1 MPKLIKQQEIDLI
14 EKTVSNFVN
23 GATGSELLAQL
34 NGQVHIR
41 TLQRRLAQLIK
52 SGKLRVTGAG
62 KSRRYAII
70 PAGTETTL
78 KVVANITPD
87 SVPVEYSIPITA
99 EANQVRQYV
108 QQKIQYRQPVAYERS
123 FLENYQ
129 PNQTFYLPEAIRKK
143 FSQEGKLD
151 HAFDANSTYTK
162 QILARLLID
171 LSWNSSR
178 LEGNTYSLLETEH
191 LLVEGKE
198 AEGKN
203 RFETQMILNHKAAIN
218 FLASNNKII
227 DFNAF
232 IILNLHALLAD
243 ELLGNSAAC
252 GRLRSIPV
260 GISRTVYH
268 PPEIP
273 QIIEECFYKILQ
285 KASEI
290 KDPFEQAFFSMV
302 HLPYLQPFE
311 DVNKRVSRLAA
322 NIPFMKYHL
331 CPLSFIHVPEEAYI
345 EGTLGVYEC
354 RRVELLRDVFIFAYE
369 RSIKEYAVLQ
379 HTLGEP
385 DPFRFRYR
393 QKIKEIVASVVIKKL
408 DKQAAALFIKEWAE
422 HNLSEHDRAEFI
434 TVIETELLTLTE
446 GNIAR
451 YKLSLAQFSDWQKK
465 WNFF

>member
-1 MPKLIKQQEIDLI
+1 MPKLINQQLFDSI
-14 EKTVSNFVN
+14 EKIISSFAG
-23 GATGSELLAQL
+23 GATLSEIQAQL
-34 NGQVHIR
+34 NGQMHVR
-41 TLQRRLAQLIK
+41 TLQRRLAQMIK
-52 SGKLRVTGAG
+52 GGKLQAIGEG
-62 KSRRYAII
+62 KSRRYAVISAA
-70 PAGTETTL
+70 AGDAP
-78 KVVANITPD
+78 KVAAKWMPN
-87 SVPVEYSIPITA
+87 SVPAEYSIPLSR
-99 EANQVRQYV
+99 EADQVRQYV
-108 QQKIQYRQPVAYERS
+108 QQKIQYRQPVGYERK
-123 FLENYQ
+123 FLDEYQ
-129 PNQTFYLPEAIRKK
+129 PNKTFYLSEVTRKK
-143 FSQEGKLD
+143 FHQEGKLD
-151 HAFDANSTYTK
+151 YTHDAGSTYAK

-198 AEGKN
+198 AEGKK

-218 FLASNNKII
+218 FLASNNEII
-227 DFNAF
+227 DFNGF
-232 IILNLHALLAD
+232 TILNLHALLAD

-252 GRLRSIPV
+252 GRLRAIPV
-260 GISRTVYH
+260 GISKTVYH

-273 QIIEECFYKILQ
+273 QMIEECFYKILQ
-285 KASEI
+285 KASKI
-290 KDPFEQAFFSMV
+290 TDPFEQAFFSMV

-322 NIPFMKYHL
+322 NIPFMRHHL

-354 RRVELLRDVFIFAYE
+354 RQIELLRDVFIFAYE
-369 RSIKEYAVLQ
+369 RSIKQYAVLQ

-393 QKIKEIVASVVIKKL
+393 QKIKEIVASVVIQKL
-408 DKQAAALFIKEWAE
+408 NKQAAALFIKDWAAY
-422 HNLSEHDRAEFI
+422 NLPEHDRSEFI

-451 YKLSLAQFSDWQKK
+451 YNLTLASFSAWQKV
-465 WNFF
+465 WN